1 MIYYF
6 LAELVLVFHFCFVLF
21 VVLGQLLALR
31 WPSAGA
37 SLNFRGVAKVAS
49 IRAATKLRRLSTVG
63 CLRNLFEALVP
74 CDKPTASAKFGRN

>member
-37 SLNFRGVAKVAS
+37 SLNLRGVAKVCVD
-49 IRAATKLRRLSTVG
+49 TRRHQV
-63 CLRNLFEALVP
+63 
-74 CDKPTASAKFGRN
+74 AKIVHCGLPQEPF